1 MRVLLTAFDPFGKE
15 KINPALEVCKK
26 VKIDHENVE
35 LFKLEIPT
43 VFNKSVKKVVGK
55 IEEIKPD
62 LIFLLGQAGGRSKVS
77 LERIAI
83 NIDNASIKDNEG
95 NMPKNLKQRE
105 NGPDGIFSSLDIED
119 LVFELKKEGIP
130 AEISNS
136 AGTFVCNH
144 LMYGTLLYIKEN
156 KLDIKGGF
164 IHLPFL
170 PEQVLDKGNLPYMPL
185 EMMIRAIEII
195 INKQIDL
202 CWEGNNND

>member
-1 MRVLLTAFDPFGKE
+1 M
-15 KINPALEVCKK
+15 
-26 VKIDHENVE
+26 
-35 LFKLEIPT
+35 
-43 VFNKSVKKVVGK
+43 
-55 IEEIKPD
+55 
-62 LIFLLGQAGGRSKVS
+62 
-77 LERIAI
+77 
-83 NIDNASIKDNEG
+83 
-95 NMPKNLKQRE
+95 
-105 NGPDGIFSSLDIED
+105 DIED